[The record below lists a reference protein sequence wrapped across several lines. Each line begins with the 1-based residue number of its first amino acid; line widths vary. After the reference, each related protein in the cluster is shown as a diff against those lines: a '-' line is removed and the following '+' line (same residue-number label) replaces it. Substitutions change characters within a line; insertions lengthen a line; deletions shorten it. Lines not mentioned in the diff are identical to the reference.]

1 MQCILILNSPFD
13 GGLFFLFYFDT
24 IMTFFEFTFSFS
36 IHDRHNAIISKFY
49 YASILFL
56 KLIHNFEYEPH

>member
-1 MQCILILNSPFD
+1 MQYILILNSPFN
-13 GGLFFLFYFDT
+13 GGLFLNFNFDI

-49 YASILFL
+49 YASIFFL
-56 KLIHNFEYEPH
+56 KCVHIF